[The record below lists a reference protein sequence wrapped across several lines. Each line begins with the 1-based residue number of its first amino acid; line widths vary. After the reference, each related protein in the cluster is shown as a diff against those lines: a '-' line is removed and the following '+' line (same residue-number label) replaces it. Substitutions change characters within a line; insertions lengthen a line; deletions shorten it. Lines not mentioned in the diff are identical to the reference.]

1 MTIHAFI
8 MLLVFALL
16 ATVSRADEPVFYS
29 QVGGDLSWEEI
40 IEAGMI
46 PVGENSREG
55 ITGSVVRVN
64 HDLLNEG
71 EYANRTIVQAIRIH
85 TLGNSFINRRD
96 FGRWSRW
103 YQEDGN
109 TQIFRLFEGEYNVR
123 NQRPNSARIEAF
135 SAHRWHKGDGW
146 QEWTGRVTLV
156 NPVGAIFQIKAP
168 GPVDWPLMITAAGTN
183 TISINRRGKDR
194 NLVETGRQFDLR
206 VRDNGYDYEVYVDG
220 DLKVT
225 GSYDRQGLHSTFRW
239 GMYVGGRTRPAH
251 DAMLLVTG
259 ATVTSGHAE

>member
-1 MTIHAFI
+1 MVTRLFST
-8 MLLVFALL
+8 LL
-16 ATVSRADEPVFYS
+16 ALSWMVTMSFAEESKFYT
-29 QVGGDLSWEEI
+29 QEGEDLSWEEI
-40 IEAGMI
+40 IEKGMI
-46 PVGENSREG
+46 PIGENSRQG

-64 HDLLNEG
+64 HELLNEG
-71 EYANRTIVQAIRIH
+71 EYANRPIEQNINIH
-85 TLGNSFINRRD
+85 TLGNSFMRRQY
-96 FGRWSRW
+96 FPRWSRW

-123 NQRPNSARIEAF
+123 NQRPNSARIETF
-135 SAHRWHKGDGW
+135 SGHRWHKGDGW

-168 GPVDWPLMITAAGTN
+168 GPVDWPLMITSQGTDA
-183 TISINRRGKDR
+183 ISINRRGKDR
-194 NLVETGRQFDLR
+194 NRVETGRQFDLR

-225 GSYDRQGLHSTFRW
+225 GSYDRQGLQNTFRW
-239 GMYVGGRTRPAH
+239 GMYVGARTRPAH

-259 ATVTSGHAE
+259 ATVTPAE